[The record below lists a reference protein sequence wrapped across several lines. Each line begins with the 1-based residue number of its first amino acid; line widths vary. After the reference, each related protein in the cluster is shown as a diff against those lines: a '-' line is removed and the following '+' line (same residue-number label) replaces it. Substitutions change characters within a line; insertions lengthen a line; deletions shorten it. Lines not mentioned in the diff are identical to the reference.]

1 MTKEQII
8 ERAKKIDSGEYT
20 GTKLYPVNPGRETAI
35 KYLKRRKID
44 PKEVFSD
51 YTEDTT
57 HKETPKE
64 DTRQMKDTQEKNT
77 QEKNTQEKNT
87 QEKDVMNGIL
97 SLIQQQSVAS
107 YLNQVSAEQRG
118 NANYNP
124 YKDYKL
130 WFYRTYKPVIKPVEK
145 DEFEKLNVAVM
156 EPSTAQH

>member
-20 GTKLYPVNPGRETAI
+20 GTKLYPVNPGRESAI

-44 PKEVFSD
+44 PKEVFTD

-64 DTRQMKDTQEKNT
+64 DRQQMKNT
-77 QEKNTQEKNT
+77 QEKDT

>member
-20 GTKLYPVNPGRETAI
+20 GTKLYPVNPGRESAI

-64 DTRQMKDTQEKNT
+64 DTQQMKD
-77 QEKNTQEKNT
+77 TQEKNT

>member
-20 GTKLYPVNPGRETAI
+20 GTKLYPVNPGRESAI

-44 PKEVFSD
+44 PKEIFSD

-64 DTRQMKDTQEKNT
+64 DTRQLKDTQKKDI
-77 QEKNTQEKNT
+77 QEKGI
-87 QEKDVMNGIL
+87 QEKDVMNGML

>member
-64 DTRQMKDTQEKNT
+64 DTRQMKD
-77 QEKNTQEKNT
+77 TQEKNT

>member
-1 MTKEQII
+1 MPKQMTKEQII

-20 GTKLYPVNPGRETAI
+20 GTKLYPVNPGRESAI

-57 HKETPKE
+57 HEETPKE
-64 DTRQMKDTQEKNT
+64 DTRQLKDTQMKNT
-77 QEKNTQEKNT
+77 QEKGI
-87 QEKDVMNGIL
+87 QEKDVMNGML

>member
-1 MTKEQII
+1 MPKQMTKEQII

-20 GTKLYPVNPGRETAI
+20 GTKLYPVNPGRESAI

-64 DTRQMKDTQEKNT
+64 DTQQMKD
-77 QEKNTQEKNT
+77 TQEKNT